1 MHLHE
6 IRYVYFH
13 GLTQTVLLKTINLN
27 PFMVSRYSC
36 VCLATTVSI
45 ISWLVYSRHQC
56 SAGGHLCVC
65 VSVTSWCFSCNSEPD
80 MKHSVSFFPF
90 NLQIYN
96 EKELLQGKLDLLS
109 DTNMVDFA
117 MDVYKNLYADKEIP
131 HCKNHWAVLVQFVFY
146 PDVALHLNGYESSRC
161 NVFAKWM
168 QWLNL

>member
-1 MHLHE
+1 MNYAFAWNK
-6 IRYVYFH
+6 IRLFPWTYTNSPF
-13 GLTQTVLLKTINLN
+13 KIINLN
-27 PFMVSRYSC
+27 PFMVSRHSC

-56 SAGGHLCVC
+56 SAGGHLNVC
-65 VSVTSWCFSCNSEPD
+65 VSVTRWCFSCKSGLTWSTGSP
-80 MKHSVSFFPF
+80 FFLPPF

-131 HCKNHWAVLVQFVFY
+131 HCKNHWAVLVQLFFFF
-146 PDVALHLNGYESSRC
+146 LSRC
-161 NVFAKWM
+161 GTSPW
-168 QWLNL
+168 WLWVK